1 MEADASEVVMAVAEE
16 MKHQMEEE
24 IENTVQSLEEK
35 KRVEIE
41 DLKRQAFI
49 N

>member
-1 MEADASEVVMAVAEE
+1 METEASEVVMAVAEA
-16 MKHQMEEE
+16 MRRSMDEE
-24 IENTVQSLEEK
+24 IENTVNELEDK
-35 KRVEIE
+35 KRIEIE

>member
-1 MEADASEVVMAVAEE
+1 
-16 MKHQMEEE
+16 MEEE